1 MKYNTRTQSNI
12 NRRNKLMIDTTSLTG
27 AMCTDLHYS
36 LTHWDIHLQDIS
48 QLMNLY
54 GQSHI
59 LLAL

>member
-1 MKYNTRTQSNI
+1 
-12 NRRNKLMIDTTSLTG
+12 MIDTTSLTG

-36 LTHWDIHLQDIS
+36 LTHWDIHLQNIS